1 MKILCENIK
10 KSYNKPLSEKKSLFS
25 NRYGKN
31 KVKII
36 NPKGWSSHSR
46 RHHSSFQTPNFA
58 QGYTRKYVIK

>member
-31 KVKII
+31 KSGI
-36 NPKGWSSHSR
+36 
-46 RHHSSFQTPNFA
+46 A
-58 QGYTRKYVIK
+58 QYVIQRAKD